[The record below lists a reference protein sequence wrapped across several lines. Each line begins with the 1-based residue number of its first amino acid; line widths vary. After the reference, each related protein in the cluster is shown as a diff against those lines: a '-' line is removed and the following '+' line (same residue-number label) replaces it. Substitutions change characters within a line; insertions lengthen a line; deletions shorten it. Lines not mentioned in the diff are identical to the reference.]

1 MNKETSMAEADK
13 LISEYVRKIREE
25 QLDMKVAIE
34 ELFNNQNIKEY
45 YDKEDIQLILTF
57 EGS

>member
-1 MNKETSMAEADK
+1 MAEADK
-13 LISEYVRKIREE
+13 LISEYVRKIKED

-34 ELFNNQNIKEY
+34 ELFNNQSIKEY
-45 YDKEDIQLILTF
+45 YDKEDIKLILDF

>member
-13 LISEYVRKIREE
+13 LISEYVRKIKED

-34 ELFNNQNIKEY
+34 ELFNNQSIKEY
-45 YDKEDIQLILTF
+45 YDKEDIKLILDF